1 MTQWEQGL
9 EKELKEIIKEKTPND
24 YSYVTQYL
32 IPIITKFIGLLPKEE
47 YAKYK
52 TTPSNG

>member
-1 MTQWEQGL
+1 MKANDKI
-9 EKELKEIIKEKTPND
+9 KENIIKEKTPND
-24 YSYVTQYL
+24 YSYVTQDL